1 MTPLENCL
9 VVNKRPH
16 TRPTFQW
23 VEPESCA
30 TRIVFPANEIEHKDP
45 NPPINIFVGLIWESR
60 EGEAEHAEDCLYKV
74 ALHGAIQSPGANL
87 RSELSLSHH
96 QWPEG
101 RLSRSRRPKAQ
112 RWKTTSSKL
121 SPSARWKTT
130 SWAVAG
136 IWSGKWNKRQ
146 KRQMFY
152 ASGRA
157 AKSRFQWRE
166 AGAVF
171 FYFFSLTAVRN
182 HSNLTKKFI
191 FQMFSA
197 PV

>member
-136 IWSGKWNKRQ
+136 ISGAKSEISDK
-146 KRQMFY
+146 KGKCSML
-152 ASGRA
+152 RA
-157 AKSRFQWRE
+157 ALQKVDFSDGKLE
-166 AGAVF
+166 LF
-171 FYFFSLTAVRN
+171 F
-182 HSNLTKKFI
+182 FI
-191 FQMFSA
+191 SSH
-197 PV
+197 